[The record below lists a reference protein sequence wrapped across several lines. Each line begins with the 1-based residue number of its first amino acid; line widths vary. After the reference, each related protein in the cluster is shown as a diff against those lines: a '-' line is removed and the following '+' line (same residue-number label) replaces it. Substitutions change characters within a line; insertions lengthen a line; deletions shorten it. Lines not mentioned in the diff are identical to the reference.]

1 MKSERTFDM
10 YHGSHRWF
18 GPPEIKPLRPGHA
31 EHGPGIYFT
40 TSLETANRYAKG
52 GGKVG
57 RFTLAQPRAW
67 AHEVYLDRGDLR
79 HIFSKIPRMRMREKV
94 LGWAEESLSERRLTG
109 QTLINLFVNANVAH
123 GLPGVVLAAALVE
136 LGADASFAL
145 DQREEKWV
153 TILNPLMVKSRRD
166 AAANDPWSLPV
177 EENVFLSVA
186 GEAKT

>member
-1 MKSERTFDM
+1 MNPERTFDM

-67 AHEVYLDRGDLR
+67 ADEIRLDRGDLR
-79 HIFSKIPRMRMREKV
+79 HIFSKIPRMKGRDKV
-94 LGWAEESLSERRLTG
+94 LGWAEESLSEGRLTG
-109 QTLINLFVNANVAH
+109 QVLINLFVNGNVAH
-123 GLPGVVLAAALVE
+123 GLPGVVLAAGLVE
-136 LGADASFAL
+136 LGADASLAL
-145 DQREEKWV
+145 DRREEKWAV
-153 TILNPLMVKSRRD
+153 VLNPLMVKRRRD
-166 AAANDPWSLPV
+166 ATADDPWSLPV
-177 EENVFLSVA
+177 GENVFLSVA